1 MRRVTGIAALL
12 FLFGCSSPSPELENF
27 MKEHPDILKEL
38 HTLPVEEL
46 SQVKIP
52 SHLPFIP
59 DSISSTVKKNAGFQ
73 PRFAEVVYHKNKNA
87 SLSVATY
94 FNRVENINPDLPLSF
109 KLKDGSIAD
118 MRMNHVDTRE
128 LVWSDKNNKVTY
140 KITLDVVPQTNNPW
154 TTEDMLNIAD
164 SMK

>member
-12 FLFGCSSPSPELENF
+12 FLFGCSSPSPKLETL
-27 MKEHPDILKEL
+27 MKEHPDIQQEL
-38 HTLPVEEL
+38 HTLPDEEL

-59 DSISSTVKKNAGFQ
+59 DSISSTVEKNAGFQ
-73 PRFAEVVYHKNKNA
+73 PRFAEVVYHKNNNA

-94 FNRVENINPDLPLSF
+94 FNRVENIDPDLPLSF

-128 LVWSDKNNKVTY
+128 LVWSDKNKKLTY
-140 KITLDVVPQTNNPW
+140 KITLDVVPKTNNPW

>member
-1 MRRVTGIAALL
+1 MKWVAGIVTLL
-12 FLFGCSSPSPELENF
+12 FMFGCSSPSPELESL
-27 MKEHPDILKEL
+27 MKKYPDIQKEL
-38 HTLPVEEL
+38 HTLPDEEL

-59 DSISSTVKKNAGFQ
+59 DSISSTVEKNAGFQ
-73 PRFAEVVYHKNKNA
+73 PRFAEVVYHKDNNA

-94 FNRVENINPDLPLSF
+94 FNRVENIDPDLPLSF

-128 LVWSDKNNKVTY
+128 LVWSKKNQKLTY
-140 KITLDVVPQTNNPW
+140 KITLNVVPETNNPW
-154 TTEDMLNIAD
+154 TTEDMIKIAE

>member
-1 MRRVTGIAALL
+1 MKRLAGIVTLL
-12 FLFGCSSPSPELENF
+12 FLFGCSSPSPELESI
-27 MKEHPDILKEL
+27 MKKHPDIQKEL
-38 HTLPVEEL
+38 NTLTDEEL
-46 SQVKIP
+46 SRVKIP

-59 DSISSTVKKNAGFQ
+59 DSISSTVEKNAGFQ
-73 PRFAEVVYHKNKNA
+73 PRFAEVLYHKNSNA
-87 SLSVATY
+87 SLSVVTY